1 MDFTKP
7 CLDPVPYVGLQY
19 IAIPEFADAGD
30 IMTRNLADYVV
41 DNINLDEALRRTQ
54 QVFEQVARDGNY
66 KK

>member
-1 MDFTKP
+1 
-7 CLDPVPYVGLQY
+7 LQY

-41 DNINLDEALRRTQ
+41 DNITLDEALRRTQ
-54 QVFEQVARDGNY
+54 QVFEAVARDGGY